1 MSCIRQNM
9 HKMIQSF
16 YLISNCKGVFMYAN
30 TGYYYQND
38 IDKENLSRPLLVA
51 NCGTYRLHSRPVMRT
66 YRPEGRQDYQLLYIA
81 SGKASFY
88 FNHTETV
95 LSAGQMVLY
104 RPGVPQHYCYYA
116 KNQPAV
122 FWVHFTGNDVEH
134 FLTQYGFKE
143 NEIVFS
149 PGICPEFHQL
159 FSQMI
164 LELQLRRPFLE
175 DYLSLTLQ
183 QLFLIIQR
191 RLHSRTVFN
200 QNIQKE
206 VENAI
211 HFFNEHYNT
220 PIIIED
226 YAAAQHMSTCWFIRS
241 FKKQTGKTPMQYIT
255 STRIARAQGLLESTD
270 YNISEI
276 ASIVGYENPLY
287 FSRIFKKL
295 VGVSPRK
302 YRG

>member
-1 MSCIRQNM
+1 
-9 HKMIQSF
+9 
-16 YLISNCKGVFMYAN
+16 MYTN

-38 IDKENLSRPLLVA
+38 IDTENLSRPLLA
-51 NCGTYRLHSRPVMRT
+51 ASCGTYRLHSRPVMRT
-66 YRPEGRQDYQLLYIA
+66 CRPEGRKDYQLLYIA

-88 FNHTETV
+88 FESTETV
-95 LSAGQMVLY
+95 LQAGQMVLY
-104 RPGVPQHYCYYA
+104 RPGMPQHYCYYA
-116 KNQPAV
+116 ENQPEV
-122 FWVHFTGNDVEH
+122 FWIHFTGSEVETYM
-134 FLTQYGFKE
+134 TQYGFTGSE
-143 NEIVFS
+143 TILS
-149 PGICPEFHQL
+149 PGTCPEFRQL

-175 DYLSLTLQ
+175 DFLSLELQ
-183 QLFLIIQR
+183 QLFLLIQR
-191 RLHSRTVFN
+191 RLHTGSSSG

-220 PIIIED
+220 EIIIED
-226 YAAAQHMSTCWFIRS
+226 YAARQHMSTCWFIRS
-241 FKKQTGKTPMQYIT
+241 FKRQTGKTPMQYIT
-255 STRIARAQGLLESTD
+255 ATRIARAQSLLESTD
-270 YNISEI
+270 YNVSEI
-276 ASIVGYENPLY
+276 AAIVGYENPLY